1 MTVFGSGDLPPAQ
14 NKAARTG
21 GQASLSGDGTVVYLN
36 RPRPESGSFIYQ
48 FRPLSSMRNPNN
60 TTPIPIEI
68 APTTGRWRGVRFL
81 YSVNALAQLPPDTGR
96 EVAFAGRSNAG
107 KSSALNLLT
116 GQRRLARVSKTPGRT
131 QLLNFFLV
139 EPDRYL
145 VDLPGYGYA
154 QVPDSI
160 RRHWGELL
168 ERYLR
173 ERAALRGLLLL
184 MDIRH
189 PLTEMDRQLLDGC
202 AFRELPAHIL
212 LTKADKLSRG
222 AALAALAQ
230 LKRGLAADYPG
241 ASAQLFSALTRQG
254 TDEAH
259 TRLDG
264 WLGGYRGEQ

>member
-1 MTVFGSGDLPPAQ
+1 MTVFGSGDLPPAR
-14 NKAARTG
+14 NRATRAG
-21 GQASLSGDGTVVYLN
+21 GQASLGGDGTGVCLN
-36 RPRPESGSFIYQ
+36 RSRPESGSFIYQ
-48 FRPLSSMRNPNN
+48 FRPLSSMRNPND
-60 TTPIPIEI
+60 TTYISTG
-68 APTTGRWRGVRFL
+68 AVPTTGRWRGVRFL

-107 KSSALNLLT
+107 KSSAINLLT
-116 GQRRLARVSKTPGRT
+116 GQRQLARVSKTPGRT

-154 QVPDSI
+154 RVPDSI

-168 ERYLR
+168 ERYLTG
-173 ERAALRGLLLL
+173 RAALRGLLLL

-189 PLTEMDRQLLDGC
+189 PLTDMDRQLLDGC
-202 AFRELPAHIL
+202 AARELPAHIL

-230 LKRGLAADYPG
+230 LNRRLATNYPG
-241 ASAQLFSALTRQG
+241 ASAQLFSALTGQG
-254 TDEAH
+254 IGEAH
-259 TRLDG
+259 ARLDG
-264 WLGGYRGEQ
+264 WLGYRDEP